1 MSNWVKLDEQMRQYS
16 PFLRDNL
23 GIGLPESNNL
33 ATAIATEIEVIV
45 KEVIAKGDM
54 EQILQLDKVN
64 IQDRFDELISFQAFM
79 DILNNDT
86 IVPEPGLVRAQ
97 VITQNYVSFV
107 YLNDA
112 CFKFL
117 RKKTLTGSITKKCC
131 KFLTDN
137 PVRAFRNAFAHANWK
152 YNSDY
157 SGLIFWARK
166 GSDPNETMSRF
177 EVSQRDLGFWQ
188 ALSRCIAY
196 IFYQEAIEQSGHKE

>member
-1 MSNWVKLDEQMRQYS
+1 MSNWVILDEQMRQYS

-23 GIGLPESNNL
+23 RIGLPESNNL
-33 ATAIATEIEVIV
+33 ATAIATEIELIL
-45 KEVIAKGDM
+45 KGGM
-54 EQILQLDKVN
+54 QQILQLDKVD
-64 IQDRFDELISFQAFM
+64 IHDRFCELIAFQAFM
-79 DILNNDT
+79 DIFNNDKV
-86 IVPEPGLVRAQ
+86 IHEPGLIRAQ

-117 RKKTLTGSITKKCC
+117 RKKTPPGSITKKCC

-166 GSDPNETMSRF
+166 GSDPNESMSQF

-188 ALSRCIAY
+188 ALSRCVAY
-196 IFYQEAIEQSGHKE
+196 IFYQEAIEKIKL